1 MSVVVD
7 DPVVVPCDLSDDEVL
22 VRCREVEVQRRAA
35 LADHLVLMRE
45 VERRRL
51 HVADGHRDL
60 AGFGRGEFRW
70 SDRDAKAHRDLERL
84 CRSCPQV
91 LVALAAGRV
100 GAAQMF
106 LLGRLARAPRVG
118 MYVVDQIDDFLRQ
131 AGVLSFLAFE
141 QYVIAWKCLMDQD
154 GPDPDRAHR
163 NRKASLTQ
171 SGLTGFFDVAGPA
184 VDHARLK
191 AILAEFEEIE
201 FRRDWEAAKAVWGDQ
216 TCPDRLARTAMQ
228 RRYDAFQSMLDH
240 VTLPTLT
247 DPDLQEGGNDTGP
260 AGDTGDNDDTGDTGD
275 NDGTGD
281 RVTGDVDARR
291 QGRAAESAGPVQTV
305 LNIVIDAESAVHGL
319 EQLLGIS
326 LGAPVR
332 APFGPDRAFC
342 QTFDGDPIG
351 LRDAVLAG
359 IAGKIRIVLRGAD
372 GLPMAMSSASRLFTG
387 AVRDAVLLTAT
398 HCTHPG
404 CIVPAS
410 KCQIDHL
417 HPRYRGGV
425 TSVCNGGGACGHHN
439 RWRYAAQVTVVRLA
453 DGTFATYR
461 PNGTRIAPPTT

>member
-1 MSVVVD
+1 
-7 DPVVVPCDLSDDEVL
+7 
-22 VRCREVEVQRRAA
+22 
-35 LADHLVLMRE
+35 
-45 VERRRL
+45 
-51 HVADGHRDL
+51 
-60 AGFGRGEFRW
+60 
-70 SDRDAKAHRDLERL
+70 
-84 CRSCPQV
+84 
-91 LVALAAGRV
+91 
-100 GAAQMF
+100 MF

-118 MYVVDQIDDFLRQ
+118 MYVAEQIDDFLRQ

-163 NRKASLTQ
+163 NRKATLTQ
-171 SGLTGFFDVAGPA
+171 TGLTGFLNVEGPA

-191 AILAEFEEIE
+191 VILAEFEEIE

-216 TCPDRLARTAMQ
+216 TCPDRLARTVMQ

-247 DPDLQEGGNDTGP
+247 DPDLQ
-260 AGDTGDNDDTGDTGD
+260 DDTGQANSGQA
-275 NDGTGD
+275 NSGKGS
-281 RVTGDVDARR
+281 
-291 QGRAAESAGPVQTV
+291 EGPVQTV

-332 APFGPDRAFC
+332 LPFGPDRAFC

-359 IAGKIRIVLRGAD
+359 IAGKIRIVVRGQD
-372 GLPMAMSSASRLFTG
+372 GLPTAMSSASRLFTG

-410 KCQIDHL
+410 RCQVDHL
-417 HPRYRGGV
+417 LPRYRGGV

-453 DGTFATYR
+453 DGTFATFR

>member
-7 DPVVVPCDLSDDEVL
+7 DPVVVPDEMCDDEVL
-22 VRCREVEVQRRAA
+22 ARCRAVEAQRRAA
-35 LADHLVLMRE
+35 LAEHLVLLRE

-91 LVALAAGRV
+91 LVALTAGRV

-118 MYVVDQIDDFLRQ
+118 MYVTEQIDDFLRQ

-141 QYVIAWKCLMDQD
+141 QYLIAWKCLMDQD

-163 NRKASLTQ
+163 NRKATLTQ
-171 SGLTGFFDVAGPA
+171 TGLTGFLNVEGPA

-191 AILAEFEEIE
+191 AILARFEEIE

-216 TCPDRLARTAMQ
+216 VCADKLARTVMQ

-247 DPDLQEGGNDTGP
+247 DADLQDETGQ
-260 AGDTGDNDDTGDTGD
+260 ANT
-275 NDGTGD
+275 
-281 RVTGDVDARR
+281 A
-291 QGRAAESAGPVQTV
+291 QGSAPEPEGPVQTV

-332 APFGPDRAFC
+332 LPFGPDRAFC

-359 IAGKIRIVLRGAD
+359 IAGKIRIVLRGQD
-372 GLPMAMSSASRLFTG
+372 GLPIAMSSASRLFTG
-387 AVRDAVLLTAT
+387 AIRDAVLLTAT

-410 KCQIDHL
+410 RCQIDHL

>member
-1 MSVVVD
+1 
-7 DPVVVPCDLSDDEVL
+7 
-22 VRCREVEVQRRAA
+22 
-35 LADHLVLMRE
+35 
-45 VERRRL
+45 
-51 HVADGHRDL
+51 
-60 AGFGRGEFRW
+60 
-70 SDRDAKAHRDLERL
+70 
-84 CRSCPQV
+84 
-91 LVALAAGRV
+91 
-100 GAAQMF
+100 MF

-118 MYVVDQIDDFLRQ
+118 MYVAEQIDDFLRQ

-163 NRKASLTQ
+163 NRKATLTQ
-171 SGLTGFFDVAGPA
+171 TGLTGFFDVEGPA

-191 AILAEFEEIE
+191 VILARFEEIE
-201 FRRDWEAAKAVWGDQ
+201 FHRDWEAAKAVWGDQ
-216 TCPDRLARTAMQ
+216 VCADRLARTAMQ

-247 DPDLQEGGNDTGP
+247 DPDLQEGGDDTGP
-260 AGDTGDNDDTGDTGD
+260 AGDTDDTDDTDDRATGDTD
-275 NDGTGD
+275 D
-281 RVTGDVDARR
+281 RVTGDVDAPR
-291 QGRAAESAGPVQTV
+291 QGRAPEPAGPAGPVQTV

-342 QTFDGDPIG
+342 QTFDGDPIA

-372 GLPMAMSSASRLFTG
+372 GLPTAMSSASRLFTG

-410 KCQIDHL
+410 RCQVDHL
-417 HPRYRGGV
+417 LPRYRGGV